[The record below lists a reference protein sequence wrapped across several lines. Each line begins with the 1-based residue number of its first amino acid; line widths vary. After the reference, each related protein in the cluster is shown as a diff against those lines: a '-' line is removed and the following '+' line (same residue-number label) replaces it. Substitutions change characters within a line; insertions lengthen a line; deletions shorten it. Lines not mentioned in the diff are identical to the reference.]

1 MTDTIGPQLNASMK
15 EAMKAKDKATLVT
28 VRMVKAAM
36 QSKVNDSKTPL
47 EIDDKLWVEVIA
59 SYVKKLNKSAEEY
72 KKVGERGQEKLAEI
86 DGEKAFLKPFLPT
99 QIESEELAAIVS
111 QVVESTGANSPKD
124 TGRVMGAIMK
134 DYKGRVDSKMV
145 KDLVAKALN

>member
-1 MTDTIGPQLNASMK
+1 MPDTIGPKLNASMK

-47 EIDDKLWVEVIA
+47 EIDDTLWVEVIA
-59 SYVKKLNKSAEEY
+59 SYVKKLDKSAEEY
-72 KKVGERGQEKLAEI
+72 KKVGERGKEKLDEI
-86 DGEKAFLKPFLPT
+86 DAEKEFLKPFLPT
-99 QIESEELAAIVS
+99 QIEGDELAAIVS
-111 QVVESTGANSPKD
+111 QIVESTGANSPKD
-124 TGRVMGAIMK
+124 TGRVMGAVMK
-134 DYKGRVDSKMV
+134 EYKGRVDSKAV

>member
-1 MTDTIGPQLNASMK
+1 MPDTIGPKLNASMK

-36 QSKVNDSKTPL
+36 QSRVNDSKTPL
-47 EIDDKLWVEVIA
+47 EVDDKLWVEVIA
-59 SYVKKLNKSAEEY
+59 SYVKKLDKSAEEY
-72 KKVGERGQEKLAEI
+72 KKVGERGQEKLDEI

-99 QIESEELAAIVS
+99 QIEGEELAAIVS
-111 QVVESTGANSPKD
+111 QIVESTGANSPKD
-124 TGRVMGAIMK
+124 TGRVMGAVMK
-134 DYKGRVDSKMV
+134 EYKGRVDSKAV

>member
-1 MTDTIGPQLNASMK
+1 MPDTIGPQLNASMK
-15 EAMKAKDKATLVT
+15 EAMKSKDKITLLT

-36 QSKVNDSKTPL
+36 QNRINDSKTPL
-47 EIDDKLWVEVIA
+47 EVDDKLWVEVIA
-59 SYVKKLNKSAEEY
+59 SYVKKLDKSAEEY
-72 KKVGERGQEKLAEI
+72 KKVGERGQEKLTEI

-99 QIESEELAAIVS
+99 QIEGEELAAIIS

-134 DYKGRVDSKMV
+134 DYKGRVNSKMV
-145 KDLVAKALN
+145 KNLVAEALN